1 MPVEKGHGSSLNGEE
16 EDGIN
21 SDKQPLNPANA
32 GRGMAANYVV
42 NGSGAPASSDGG
54 ASLGQPT
61 TVGAHSHEGAPQDD
75 IELRRRTTRSTVD
88 EEDLVENNG
97 QHKQHGFGHFGKK
110 HGKDGV
116 NRHDHADGSNTNGT
130 ATPSSREEAEIEAA
144 FTHPAAKL
152 EQQTIWIPQD
162 QLGIA
167 DEAVRDYRARGIKAS
182 NRGTTLTGKGK
193 VEISEGPP
201 EEDIEEV

>member
-1 MPVEKGHGSSLNGEE
+1 MPAEKGHGSSAIGDD

-21 SDKQPLNPANA
+21 SDKQPLNPANGTRTNA
-32 GRGMAANYVV
+32 DYSV
-42 NGSGAPASSDGG
+42 NGSGAPGTDGG
-54 ASLGQPT
+54 APLAQSPDADAHPLQP
-61 TVGAHSHEGAPQDD
+61 APQDD
-75 IELRRRTTRSTVD
+75 IELRKRATHSTVN
-88 EEDLVENNG
+88 EEELVENDGNR
-97 QHKQHGFGHFGKK
+97 KHGFSRFTKLGK
-110 HGKDGV
+110 HGVARD
-116 NRHDHADGSNTNGT
+116 DFADDSGPNSNGT
-130 ATPSSREEAEIEAA
+130 MTPREEAELEAA
-144 FTHPAAKL
+144 FTHPAAKT

-182 NRGTTLTGKGK
+182 ARGTTLTDKGK